1 MCILDP
7 PSIKDEL
14 VKRKE
19 GVTEAP
25 GDSEGIAVVDGI
37 RGSPIF
43 KGQSVVV
50 IAEYVP
56 SWLAIVD
63 SWGAAQ
69 VSLYCEGELEGF
81 RESLELETPVRVHRS
96 LAGAKTGMWWKE
108 EKRIVMVQG
117 TSGFVSKILHALV
130 SIGITKQDQVIVA
143 ANKKIRK
150 SPISLHFKRIFHGN
164 IGGVTSTTSFIGFS
178 ENFPLA
184 HQHPSSV
191 TTSHLIQRRLQGLL
205 NVTTHASEHP
215 KSLQQKVCEATKLVT
230 LDDLI
235 ESSFLVTCLFNASG
249 TGYRALSI
257 KEILTAMDFPKSVV
271 DSSPTWLSL
280 QDKSKVMKLVDMVPL
295 KVLQGASAM
304 LEIRRELPQ
313 EAVDTLVPTKM
324 SLAATV
330 PNMELIYEG
339 ISQAKAAKNDDALAD
354 VQVWNEAVMK
364 PPSTWTSSWSFVGGK
379 AMTRD
384 VELMLSEL
392 RFAQSNRF
400 KRNVETSFVK
410 YITKKHGAEIFEVDS
425 MNPKEMNQDLLHDLS
440 AGYEAIDKAN
450 LSSFW
455 DWEGGSAP
463 FFWRWQSEVQK
474 DLRDGTPLWV
484 SGRLPRYKRSRQM
497 LPREPEKADQVKRKL
512 SKVINR
518 GYISPEEMVN
528 VTSYFDVPK
537 GDDDI
542 RMVYDFT
549 ASKLNDAL
557 WAPNFWLPTIS
568 NVLDCT
574 THSSWFGDVDAGEM
588 FLNFPLDRE
597 MRKYCGVDV
606 SCVYPS
612 SSQHKKRTVHCW
624 QRMAMGMKPS
634 PWVTTRLLSWLT
646 EIVKGDRTEPSN
658 PFKWDKVVLNLP
670 GMEDYDP
677 SMPRVYKWNNST
689 KSIACDV
696 KTFVDDYRTCGPT
709 FADVQRATHK
719 LETTMSY
726 LGVQDA
732 VRKRRPCT
740 QTPGEW
746 TGAISLAIEDVG
758 LFVTVS
764 EKKWAKA
771 KNILQMLLDEVV
783 KAEDD
788 LPMLNFKS
796 LESHVGFLVHLSMAY
811 PDMTPFLRGFYLT
824 MNSWRDGRDE
834 LGWKLSNTA
843 FNLFMS
849 QCRRNADDGRD
860 PLSSQ
865 PSNQDAPTRVQA
877 VPLFK
882 EHLLV
887 LVDMFKSIKPV
898 LRLVR
903 GKNGT
908 IQVGYVF
915 GDASGEGFGA
925 SWTRA
930 VLEEIGYRFGIWGA
944 FGEDTSSN
952 LREFHNLVDSV
963 ERMGEAGD
971 LRGKEVFVFTDNSTA
986 EAIAHKGSSSSPIL
1000 FDLVVRLYKLSMK
1013 YECSLQFVHV
1023 AGTRMI
1029 HQGTDGLSRGD
1040 MLEGVM
1046 KGDSMLSHV
1055 PLHVGAIE
1063 RQPNL
1068 RRWLKDVFTSS
1079 DGAFN
1084 DNSNRPMEFLTPE
1097 DWFERGHDI
1106 KGYSTN
1112 LDGVTIPSYDK
1123 GLMVWSPPP
1132 AAARFA
1138 IEELRQARHK
1148 RQDSTHIFLVPR
1160 LMTREWRRQILKA
1173 ADLFFEIP
1181 AGHCEWPA
1189 DMFEPLT
1196 IAIFFPYLDSK
1207 PWQLKGT
1214 PFMGGVERSLYQVC
1228 SGSEG
1233 SVGNILS
1240 ELWSVARG
1248 MDAMSVPDLCRLLR
1262 RRRGLKISNQ

>member
-1 MCILDP
+1 LDS
-7 PSIKDEL
+7 PSIKDE
-14 VKRKE
+14 VVIRKE
-19 GVTEAP
+19 GVLETP
-25 GDSEGIAVVDGI
+25 GDSSGVAVVDGI

-43 KGQSVVV
+43 KGQSVMV
-50 IAEYVP
+50 IAEFVP

-81 RESLELETPVRVHRS
+81 RESLELITPVRVHRS
-96 LAGAKTGMWWKE
+96 LAGAKIGMWWKE

-117 TSGFVSKILHALV
+117 SSDFVSKILHALV

-150 SPISLHFKRIFHGN
+150 SPLSLQFKRIFHGN
-164 IGGVTSTTSFIGFS
+164 IGGVTSTTSFLGFS

-184 HQHPSSV
+184 HHHPSNV
-191 TTSHLIQRRLQGLL
+191 TTEHLIQRRLQGLL
-205 NVTTHASEHP
+205 NVTTHASEHTKP
-215 KSLQQKVCEATKLVT
+215 KQQKVCEATKLVS
-230 LDDLI
+230 LDELI
-235 ESSFLVTCLFNASG
+235 EARFLVTCLYNVSG

-257 KEILTAMDFPKSVV
+257 KEILTAMDFPKAVV
-271 DSSPTWLSL
+271 DASANWLSL
-280 QDKSKVMKLVDMVPL
+280 QDRSNMMKLVDLVPL

-304 LEIRRELPQ
+304 LEVKRELPQ
-313 EAVDTLVPTKM
+313 STGSRVPSKL

-330 PNMELIYEG
+330 PKMDLIYQD

-354 VQVWNEAVMK
+354 VQVWNEAVVK
-364 PPSTWTSSWSFVGGK
+364 PPSSWTSDWLFVGRK
-379 AMTRD
+379 DMSRD
-384 VELMLSEL
+384 VEIMLSEL
-392 RFAQSNRF
+392 RLAQSERF
-400 KRNVETSFVK
+400 KQNVETSFIR
-410 YITKKHGAEIFEVDS
+410 YMTEKHGSAIFEAQS
-425 MNPKEMNQDLLHDLS
+425 MNPNDMSQDLLNDLT
-440 AGYEAIDKAN
+440 AGYESIDKAN
-450 LSSFW
+450 QSSFW
-455 DWEGGSAP
+455 EWDGGSAP
-463 FFWRWQSEVQK
+463 FFWRWQPEVQK

-484 SGRLPRYKRSRQM
+484 SGRLPRHNRSRQT
-497 LPREPEKADQVKRKL
+497 LPRETEKADQVKSKL
-512 SKVINR
+512 NKVITR
-518 GYISPEEMVN
+518 KYISPEEMVN

-557 WAPNFWLPTIS
+557 WAPNFWLPTIG

-588 FLNFPLDRE
+588 FLNFPLDRD

-606 SCVYPS
+606 SCLYPS
-612 SSQHKKRTVHCW
+612 TQHKKRTFHCW

-646 EIVKGDRTEPSN
+646 EIVKGDRTEPTN
-658 PFKWDKVVLNLP
+658 PFKWDKVILNLP
-670 GMEDYDP
+670 GMDDYDP

-709 FADVQRATHK
+709 FPEVQRATHK

-771 KNILQMLLDEVV
+771 KSILQILLDEVV

-834 LGWKLSNTA
+834 LGWKLSNKA
-843 FNLFMS
+843 FNLFMT
-849 QCRRNADDGRD
+849 QCRRSAEEGRD

-865 PSNQDAPTRVQA
+865 PSDQDAPIQVQA

-887 LVDMFKSIKPV
+887 LCDMFKSLKPV

-930 VLEEIGYRFGIWGA
+930 VLDEIGYRFGIWGA

-1023 AGTRMI
+1023 SGTRMI
-1029 HQGTDGLSRGD
+1029 QQGTDGLSRGD

-1046 KGDSMLSHV
+1046 KGESMLSHV

-1068 RRWLKDVFTSS
+1068 RKWLIEVFGTP
-1079 DGAFN
+1079 GGTNTENCFL
-1084 DNSNRPMEFLTPE
+1084 EFLTPE

-1106 KGYSTN
+1106 TGYSTN
-1112 LDGVTIPSYDK
+1112 LDGVTIPSYSK
-1123 GLMVWSPPP
+1123 G
-1132 AAARFA
+1132 
-1138 IEELRQARHK
+1138 
-1148 RQDSTHIFLVPR
+1148 
-1160 LMTREWRRQILKA
+1160 
-1173 ADLFFEIP
+1173 
-1181 AGHCEWPA
+1181 
-1189 DMFEPLT
+1189 
-1196 IAIFFPYLDSK
+1196 
-1207 PWQLKGT
+1207 
-1214 PFMGGVERSLYQVC
+1214 
-1228 SGSEG
+1228 
-1233 SVGNILS
+1233 
-1240 ELWSVARG
+1240 
-1248 MDAMSVPDLCRLLR
+1248 
-1262 RRRGLKISNQ
+1262 

>member
-1 MCILDP
+1 LDS
-7 PSIKDEL
+7 PSVKDEL
-14 VKRKE
+14 VTRKE
-19 GVTEAP
+19 EVSETSGNSDGV
-25 GDSEGIAVVDGI
+25 AVVDGI

-43 KGQSVVV
+43 KGQSVMV
-50 IAEYVP
+50 IAEFVP

-63 SWGAAQ
+63 SWGASQ
-69 VSLYCEGELEGF
+69 VSLFCEGELEGF
-81 RESLELETPVRVHRS
+81 RESLELKTQVRVHRS
-96 LAGAKTGMWWKE
+96 LAGAKTGLWWKE
-108 EKRIVMVQG
+108 DEKIVMVQG
-117 TSGFVSKILHALV
+117 SSGFVSKILHALV

-150 SPISLHFKRIFHGN
+150 SPLSLHFKRIFHGN
-164 IGGVTSTTSFIGFS
+164 IGGVTSTTSFLGFS

-184 HQHPSSV
+184 HQHPASA
-191 TTSHLIQRRLQGLL
+191 TTGHLIQRRLQGLL
-205 NVTTHASEHP
+205 NVTAPASEDP
-215 KSLQQKVCEATKLVT
+215 KKSSQHKVCDATKLVS
-230 LDDLI
+230 LKDLI
-235 ESSFLVTCLFNASG
+235 EARFLVTCLYNASG
-249 TGYRALSI
+249 IGYRVLST
-257 KEILTAMDFPKSVV
+257 KEILTAMDFPKAVV
-271 DSSPTWLSL
+271 DSSSDWVSLHDRPTMMRLL
-280 QDKSKVMKLVDMVPL
+280 DMVPL

-304 LEIRRELPQ
+304 LEVKQKLLQ
-313 EAVDTLVPTKM
+313 ANLMAPTKL
-324 SLAATV
+324 SLALTV
-330 PNMELIYEG
+330 PKMDAIYES
-339 ISQAKAAKNDDALAD
+339 ISQSKAAKNDDALAD
-354 VQVWNEAVMK
+354 VKVWDEAVMI
-364 PPSTWTSSWSFVGGK
+364 PPSSWSSSWSVVGRK
-379 AMTRD
+379 AIPRD
-384 VELMLSEL
+384 VELILSEL
-392 RFAQSNRF
+392 RCAQSARF
-400 KRNVETSFVK
+400 KRNVKSSFIR
-410 YITKKHGAEIFEVDS
+410 YMTNKHGAAIFEAQS
-425 MNPKEMNQDLLHDLS
+425 MNPKEMSEDLLNDLS

-450 LSSFW
+450 MSSFW
-455 DWEGGSAP
+455 DWDGGSAP
-463 FFWRWQSEVQK
+463 FFWRWQPEVQN

-484 SGRLPRYKRSRQM
+484 SGRLPRHKRSRQM
-497 LPREPEKADQVKRKL
+497 LPREPAKADKVKSKL
-512 SKVINR
+512 SKVIDR
-518 GYISPEEMVN
+518 QYISPEEMVN

-588 FLNFPLDRE
+588 FLNFPLDRN

-606 SCVYPS
+606 SCVCPPTH
-612 SSQHKKRTVHCW
+612 HKKRTFFCW

-646 EIVKGDRTEPSN
+646 EVVKGNRAEATN
-658 PFKWDKVVLNLP
+658 PFKWDKVILNLP

-677 SMPRVYKWNNST
+677 SMPRVYKWNST
-689 KSIACDV
+689 TNSIACDV
-696 KTFVDDYRTCGPT
+696 KTFVDDYRTSGPT
-709 FADVQRATHK
+709 FQEVQRATHK

-771 KNILQMLLDEVV
+771 KNILQSLLDEVV
-783 KAEDD
+783 KAEDV

-824 MNSWRDGRDE
+824 LNSWRDGRDE
-834 LGWKLSNTA
+834 LGWKLSHKA
-843 FNLFMS
+843 FNLFMN
-849 QCRRNADDGRD
+849 QCRRNGEDGRD
-860 PLSSQ
+860 PVTSH
-865 PSNQDAPTRVQA
+865 PSNQDAPTQVQA

-887 LVDMFKSIKPV
+887 LCDMFKSSKPV

-930 VLEEIGYRFGIWGA
+930 LLDEIGYRFGIWGS

-963 ERMGEAGD
+963 ERMGKAGD

-1000 FDLVVRLYKLSMK
+1000 FDLVVRLYKLSMS

-1029 HQGTDGLSRGD
+1029 RQGTDGLSRGD

-1068 RRWLKDVFTSS
+1068 RKWLIEVFCCKPRGIKKV
-1079 DGAFN
+1079 D
-1084 DNSNRPMEFLTPE
+1084 RLEFLSPE

-1112 LDGVTIPSYDK
+1112 LDGVTLPSYAE
-1123 GLMVWSPPP
+1123 GVMV
-1132 AAARFA
+1132 
-1138 IEELRQARHK
+1138 
-1148 RQDSTHIFLVPR
+1148 
-1160 LMTREWRRQILKA
+1160 
-1173 ADLFFEIP
+1173 
-1181 AGHCEWPA
+1181 
-1189 DMFEPLT
+1189 
-1196 IAIFFPYLDSK
+1196 
-1207 PWQLKGT
+1207 
-1214 PFMGGVERSLYQVC
+1214 
-1228 SGSEG
+1228 
-1233 SVGNILS
+1233 
-1240 ELWSVARG
+1240 
-1248 MDAMSVPDLCRLLR
+1248 
-1262 RRRGLKISNQ
+1262 